1 MLDEW
6 QESTGST
13 DEDGLI
19 AHLAE
24 LVDAPAAQV
33 LRGIGDD
40 AALLAPDLVWTV
52 DTQIEGVHFRRD
64 WASPGDVGWKALAV
78 NLSDLAAM
86 GAEPVAALV
95 SVVLGPEGDAGLGGI
110 YAGLG
115 ACARTYGCPIAGGD
129 VARGHG
135 LALTITVLGRVPSP
149 PPGRDGARPGD
160 VVAVTGT
167 LGGAAAGIAVLADP
181 SLAGVTGAAAAV
193 ARQRRPHPRLDD
205 GRALARVAH
214 AMMDLSDGIA
224 TDARRIARRSGACL
238 RIDLDALP
246 VDDAVRAV
254 AAARGAAPGALAAG
268 GGEDYELLVV
278 LDPADVSTAGVPLTV
293 VGAVEDG
300 PAEVVLTGEGADGAV
315 AGWDHVRR

>member
-1 MLDEW
+1 MDGW
-6 QESTGST
+6 QDAVGAP
-13 DEDGLI
+13 DEDALI

-24 LVDAPAAQV
+24 LVDAPAPGV
-33 LRGIGDD
+33 IRGIGDD

-52 DTQIEGVHFRRD
+52 DTQIEDVHFRRD
-64 WASPGDVGWKALAV
+64 WAAPEDVGWKALAV

-86 GAEPVAALV
+86 GATPVAALV
-95 SVVLGPEGDAGLGGI
+95 SVVLGPDGDTGLGGV

-135 LALTITVLGRVPSP
+135 LALTVTVLGRAAA

-160 VVAVTGT
+160 VVAVTGA
-167 LGGAAAGIAVLADP
+167 LGAAAAGLAVLADP
-181 SLAGVTGAAAAV
+181 ALADLDGAEAAV
-193 ARQRRPHPRLDD
+193 ARHRRPHPRLDD

-224 TDARRIARRSGACL
+224 TDARRIARRSGARL

-246 VDDAVRAV
+246 VDAAVRGV
-254 AAARGAAPGALAAG
+254 AAAHGVAPGVLAAS

-278 LDPADVSTAGVPLTV
+278 LDPAEVATCGVPLTV
-293 VGAVEDG
+293 VGVVEDG
-300 PAEVVLTGEGADGAV
+300 PADVVLTGVGADGDV
-315 AGWDHVRR
+315 AGWDHLRR